1 MGKMTKANCGA
12 SMAPSQKSTPKMNK
26 GGMAAP
32 KFKPCAG
39 CPSPSACGAAG
50 KCKKKSGMYGGGMAK
65 KKKK

>member
-1 MGKMTKANCGA
+1 
-12 SMAPSQKSTPKMNK
+12 MNK
-26 GGMAAP
+26 KSAP

-39 CPSPSACGAAG
+39 CPSPAACTKAG